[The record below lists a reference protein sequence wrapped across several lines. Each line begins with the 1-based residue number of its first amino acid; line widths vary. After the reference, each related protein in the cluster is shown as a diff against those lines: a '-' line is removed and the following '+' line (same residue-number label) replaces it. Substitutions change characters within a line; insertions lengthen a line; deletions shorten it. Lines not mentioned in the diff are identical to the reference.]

1 VLPLL
6 AADARDQ
13 IILIVDQA
21 ERAGQEIAL
30 QDGFDLYKEM
40 MEIRSVYQQALP
52 RFVFSTMKIQHVSNL
67 FHSSQ
72 FSFDIEGLL
81 AAFVWRLIRMTDDRT
96 IPWVEEAVKQDRFVV
111 EGSSTD
117 ESRTDDQK
125 HSVSVVD
132 IFRSFNQAV
141 NQISQLDWKDDLQY
155 SKFMT
160 ALSRA
165 FGAGVA
171 KYCELL
177 EQMFIKE
184 MDQLSP
190 EQEMAL
196 TQSKQEKW
204 MQMAKEAISTKEK
217 VEPFQFFPQ
226 VIVTV
231 AELMK
236 STS

>member
-1 VLPLL
+1 
-6 AADARDQ
+6 
-13 IILIVDQA
+13 
-21 ERAGQEIAL
+21 
-30 QDGFDLYKEM
+30 
-40 MEIRSVYQQALP
+40 
-52 RFVFSTMKIQHVSNL
+52 
-67 FHSSQ
+67 
-72 FSFDIEGLL
+72 
-81 AAFVWRLIRMTDDRT
+81 MTDDRT
-96 IPWVEEAVKQDRFVV
+96 IPWVEEAVKQDNFVV
-111 EGSSTD
+111 EGSATE
-117 ESRTDDQK
+117 ESRTDDRK

-141 NQISQLDWKDDLQY
+141 NQIGQLDWKDDLQY

-171 KYCELL
+171 RYCELL

-184 MDQLSP
+184 MDRLSP

-226 VIVTV
+226 VIMITINFMDTT
-231 AELMK
+231 ANK
-236 STS
+236 RSHSSNSTTLNMQCCNLTNFKRT